1 MSDNY
6 DDLLGGRV
14 TPSASFKGQF
24 PIAWEGVVEDVTRN
38 PAYEY
43 DPSKPNNRGSQ
54 KFWPDG
60 NPVMN
65 VWVTIQTNVRDPQ
78 VQGDDGR
85 RVLVLDSKN
94 KLEAVQEAVRQSG
107 ASFAKG
113 GRLGIEWYGNDPNGK
128 NPDNPPKLYRAR
140 YSGPTFDGALAQ
152 GGGQQAQAAPP
163 TQPAQGGW
171 GAPAAAP
178 APASPAPATGG
189 WGSPPPPA
197 PASSAPATGGWGS
210 PPPAAPS
217 PAQTGWGAP
226 AASAPASS
234 PGAGWGAPAPEPDPT
249 TYEEFQAAFRR
260 KGVDPSTITSPEQA
274 AQVWA
279 LVKNNPNV
287 A

>member
-24 PIAWEGVVEDVTRN
+24 PIAWGGVVEDVTRN
-38 PAYEY
+38 PAYDY
-43 DPSKPNNRGSQ
+43 DPSKPNNRGAQ

-65 VWVTIQTNVRDPQ
+65 VWVTLKTDVRDPN

-94 KLEAVQEAVRQSG
+94 KLEAVQQAVRESG

-113 GRLGIEWYGNDPNGK
+113 GRLDIEWYGNDEANAK
-128 NPDNPPKLYRAR
+128 NPQNPPKLYRAR
-140 YSGPTFDGALAQ
+140 YQGPTFDSALSGPPTPTASAPQ
-152 GGGQQAQAAPP
+152 ANWGGRAQAAS
-163 TQPAQGGW
+163 PAQ
-171 GAPAAAP
+171 
-178 APASPAPATGG
+178 ATGG
-189 WGSPPPPA
+189 WGQQSMPA
-197 PASSAPATGGWGS
+197 PQAPVQQGWGS
-210 PPPAAPS
+210 PALVVH
-217 PAQTGWGAP
+217 
-226 AASAPASS
+226 
-234 PGAGWGAPAPEPDPT
+234 PEPQ
-249 TYEEFQAAFRR
+249 TYDEYVAAFKR
-260 KGVDPSTITSPEQA
+260 KGIDPSTITSPEHA

-279 LVKNNPNV
+279 YAKNNPDV